1 MKHIMNI
8 TAKLTDSLQKQKDED
23 PIAFA
28 LR

>member
-8 TAKLTDSLQKQKDED
+8 TAKLTDPLKKQQDED